1 MDRNAL
7 LIYLR
12 DLRDLEVARYRINEL
27 IKQKSWQASKTREAV
42 ACMKHYT
49 TMKAHLEAWEKNQK
63 ERGIPASDSILAM
76 RQKQNETLRQLAQ
89 SYHSVINRFTD
100 PLKKELAMADMVLKK
115 AYSHNIIPGPY
126 RNLASICYIYDYMS
140 TSQSSLED
148 TLLHAHM
155 EGGIQRI
162 TARLDAFMRQNEELI
177 LTARRIEYNTE
188 QQLAQNKQILQTL
201 QQNLAAQQR
210 TAQNTQELSQYA
222 KIAAT
227 SAQTCAFFQMATYF
241 QLGGRAGR
249 IV

>member
-12 DLRDLEVARYRINEL
+12 DLRDLEVAKYRINEL
-27 IKQKSWQASKTREAV
+27 IKEKSRQASKTREAL

-49 TMKAHLEAWEKNQK
+49 TMKAHLEAWEKKQK
-63 ERGIPASDSILAM
+63 EQGIPASDSTLAM
-76 RQKQNETLRQLAQ
+76 RQKQNETLQQLAQ
-89 SYHSVINRFTD
+89 SYRSVINRFTG
-100 PLKKELAMADMVLKK
+100 PLKKELAMADTVLKK

-126 RNLASICYIYDYMS
+126 RNLASICYIYHYMS
-140 TSQSSLED
+140 TSQASLKD
-148 TLLHAHM
+148 TLLHAHI

-162 TARLDAFMRQNEELI
+162 TARLDAFMKRNEELI
-177 LTARRIEYNTE
+177 LTARRIQYNTE
-188 QQLAQNKQILQTL
+188 QQLAQNQQLLQTL
-201 QQNLAAQQR
+201 RQNLSAQQR
-210 TAQNTQELSQYA
+210 TAQNVQELSQYA

-227 SAQTCAFFQMATYF
+227 NTQTCAFFQMATYF

>member
-12 DLRDLEVARYRINEL
+12 DLRDLEVAKYRINEL
-27 IKQKSWQASKTREAV
+27 IKEKSKTKEAL
-42 ACMKHYT
+42 ACVKQYT
-49 TMKAHLEAWEKNQK
+49 TLKAHIETWEKTLEQC
-63 ERGIPASDSILAM
+63 GYPTDSDYLSSA
-76 RQKQNETLRQLAQ
+76 RQRQDAQ
-89 SYHSVINRFTD
+89 LQQVAQTYHTIINRLTG
-100 PLKKELAMADMVLKK
+100 PLKKELAMADSVLKK

-126 RNLASICYIYDYMS
+126 RNLASICYIHNYMS
-140 TSQSSLED
+140 TSQASLED

-162 TARLDAFMRQNEELI
+162 TARLDAFMKQNEELI

-188 QQLAQNKQILQTL
+188 QQLAQNQQILQTL
-201 QQNLAAQQR
+201 RQNLSAQQR
-210 TAQNTQELSQYA
+210 TAQNVQELSQYA
-222 KIAAT
+222 KISAT
-227 SAQTCAFFQMATYF
+227 NTQTCAFFQMATYF